1 MNASQELN
9 NLKYKTTIF
18 NSISNSDAYSSANM
32 DKFLEREIS
41 FNKLETWGK
50 LDKTVKIEK
59 MNKYIDELIQK
70 YNLSIDEISSLKE
83 YLIACI
89 DKKNLQKVKD
99 IVYDKESGL
108 IKNIPALDFNNTTRK
123 FVLKRDKH
131 VSTIKS
137 LAPKK
142 KLQIKEL
149 DELDELD
156 EFDKINIDIL

>member
-1 MNASQELN
+1 
-9 NLKYKTTIF
+9 
-18 NSISNSDAYSSANM
+18 M

-83 YLIACI
+83 YLISCI

-149 DELDELD
+149 DELDE
-156 EFDKINIDIL
+156 FDKLNIDIL

>member
-18 NSISNSDAYSSANM
+18 NNISNNDSYSSANM

-99 IVYDKESGL
+99 VVYDKEAGL

-149 DELDELD
+149 DELE
-156 EFDKINIDIL
+156 KMNINLF